1 MSNSS
6 KKSSH
11 FPAVKWCI
19 GILCAD
25 GKVQENEKNMPKALI
40 ILQGQ
45 DNQEMPG

>member
-1 MSNSS
+1 MGNSS

-11 FPAVKWCI
+11 FPAEEWCI
-19 GILCAD
+19 GILRAD
-25 GKVQENEKNMPKALI
+25 GKVQENEKSISKVLI